1 MGLGLPD
8 GLLWVYGTVHCWF
21 LSKVKPFQYLWL
33 LYFHDYF
40 YDMMVIYILCQIL
53 CCEQIPV
60 IISVVIMSVK
70 FLSMNFTLLTWV

>member
-40 YDMMVIYILCQIL
+40 YDMMTIYIFYAKFY
-53 CCEQIPV
+53 
-60 IISVVIMSVK
+60 VVNK
-70 FLSMNFTLLTWV
+70 FML